1 MNCSSQSFVE
11 FFGVRANPVGF
22 VDDLGDSWK
31 TSCAIARGFVL
42 TLIAGFVEGVWVRR
56 RQCEY
61 RIVWVPLWFK
71 HKDHNGGV

>member
-1 MNCSSQSFVE
+1 MIW
-11 FFGVRANPVGF
+11 GVRGTLLV
-22 VDDLGDSWK
+22 
-31 TSCAIARGFVL
+31 IARGFVL
-42 TLIAGFVEGVWVRR
+42 TLLPSQKFVEGVWVRR